1 MRVLDVDMDYFMTE
15 IAHTPYSSTERLV
28 EEDYGSSVWPAD
40 KVRLFLEKNLGLSK
54 EHKIPGRVVCG
65 HNESLFFWEELI
77 QSGKLIEPFDV
88 IHVDSHADLGLGDPS
103 GDFLQ
108 SMFLSLPIATR
119 RRVRDYEFNNQIKG
133 ISIGDYLLWAIA
145 YRMISSIT
153 YCANPNGDKNDYLW
167 DTLKDF
173 QEEYIWDK
181 PVKNYIQLKY
191 NREMEMPRYNS
202 SDNYKNRYL
211 QGAMKD
217 PEVELLIIP
226 SIEDVKF
233 SGDFDYAVLAQSPN
247 YTPESADFIMDIF
260 REYIDEL

>member
-15 IAHTPYSSTERLV
+15 IAHTPYSSMERLD
-28 EEDYGSSVWPAD
+28 EGYYGGSVWPAD

-119 RRVRDYEFNNQIKG
+119 RRIRDYEFNNQIKG

-173 QEEYIWDK
+173 QEEYIW
-181 PVKNYIQLKY
+181 
-191 NREMEMPRYNS
+191 
-202 SDNYKNRYL
+202 
-211 QGAMKD
+211 
-217 PEVELLIIP
+217 
-226 SIEDVKF
+226 
-233 SGDFDYAVLAQSPN
+233 
-247 YTPESADFIMDIF
+247 
-260 REYIDEL
+260 EYFF